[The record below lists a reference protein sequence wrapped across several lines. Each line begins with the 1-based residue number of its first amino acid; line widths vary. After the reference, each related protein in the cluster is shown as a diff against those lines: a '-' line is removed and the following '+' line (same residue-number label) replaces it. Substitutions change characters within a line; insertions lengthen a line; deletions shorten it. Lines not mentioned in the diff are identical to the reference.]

1 MARWPTRED
10 KVTFDRG
17 KADVN
22 FQNLAKV
29 IVYFQT
35 MTCEEVTQ
43 QAVFNAAKL
52 FSALG
57 GIMGMYV
64 GFSFLSVFEIFEV
77 MSRKVWHY
85 ATLKFTSQQSSPLP
99 KRIVFPTSPQDSV
112 SNVSDQISNA
122 EDGGADGAQY
132 AIRTPSLNPESI
144 ALEQA
149 SR

>member
-1 MARWPTRED
+1 MLRPADRVHNCECPPKCQVVRYDKTISMAKWPTRED

-17 KADVN
+17 KMDLN

-35 MTCEEVTQ
+35 MTCDEVTQ
-43 QAVFNAAKL
+43 QALFNPAKL

-77 MSRKVWHY
+77 MSRKMWHHFKVR
-85 ATLKFTSQQSSPLP
+85 LFGSSTS
-99 KRIVFPTSPQDSV
+99 VFRD
-112 SNVSDQISNA
+112 NIS
-122 EDGGADGAQY
+122 
-132 AIRTPSLNPESI
+132 
-144 ALEQA
+144 
-149 SR
+149 

>member
-1 MARWPTRED
+1 MFRAADRVHNCECPPKCQVVRYDKTISMARWPTRED
-10 KVTFDRG
+10 KVSFDRG
-17 KADVN
+17 KLEVN

-35 MTCEEVTQ
+35 MTCEEVSQ

-77 MSRKVWHY
+77 MSRKMWHH
-85 ATLKFTSQQSSPLP
+85 FTYKLRHLRP
-99 KRIVFPTSPQDSV
+99 
-112 SNVSDQISNA
+112 SNTNLAGNA
-122 EDGGADGAQY
+122 
-132 AIRTPSLNPESI
+132 RS
-144 ALEQA
+144 
-149 SR
+149 